1 MSRKIVTLD
10 EELFRFMHQRCKAD
24 AELGRRAVLIAKN
37 ETAAKTM
44 VDYVVMVRRLIDAL
58 EKARDE

>member
-1 MSRKIVTLD
+1 MTLD
-10 EELFRFMHQRCKAD
+10 EDLFRFMHERCRAD
-24 AELGRRAVLIAKN
+24 EALGKTAVRAAKN
-37 ETAAKTM
+37 VASAKTM